1 MKELPIGRQVFPEFI
16 EQGLLYVD
24 KTRFVWELA
33 RQGKYYFLSR
43 PRRFGKTLLLS
54 TLKAF
59 FEGRE
64 ELFRELYIHDKV
76 KDWKKHPVVH
86 IDYSRISY
94 KDGKAIFQ
102 QSLLNHLNEI
112 AFDYGL
118 TLENTILGDAFTE
131 LVKKLQSQYGKV
143 VVLVDEYDKAM
154 VDTLTKEEQFEENR
168 EVLRGL
174 YSAMKGL
181 DEYLRFVMLTGVS
194 RFAKVSVFSGLN
206 NLEDIS
212 MDSAFSNA
220 VGFTQEELEAN
231 FEPHL
236 KQVQEKFGFSWEELL
251 GHYRSQYNGYSW
263 DGESTLYNP
272 FSILKS
278 LKEQDFGNYWFST
291 GTPTFLTDM
300 VKQQQYLPE
309 IFEDLKTEDLTGSS
323 LQFKNFPLIPLLFQT
338 GYLTIR
344 RILREG
350 IRQRFILNYPNDEV
364 RHSFLTF
371 LAAAFVE
378 KDEFEIQPE
387 AIELRDALREERTGD
402 FVVRMQSFLAD
413 IPSRLHIPKEAY
425 YHSLVYMILRLVGMK
440 PLLEKET
447 DKGRLDAVL
456 ELPGQVYILEF
467 KFGTGTSVKNVKTL
481 SRQALAQIEKKQYF
495 QPYLGGG
502 KKIILFGIG
511 FLDKELDGKVKVL
524 YRTANNP

>member
-16 EQGLLYVD
+16 EQDLLYVD
-24 KTRFVWELA
+24 KTRFVWELV

-64 ELFRELYIHDKV
+64 DLFRGLYLHNKV
-76 KDWKKHPVVH
+76 KEWKKYPVVR
-86 IDYSRISY
+86 IDYSQVSY

-112 AFDYGL
+112 ASDYGL

-131 LVKKLQSQYGKV
+131 LVRTLHGQYGKV
-143 VVLVDEYDKAM
+143 VILVDEYDKAM
-154 VDTLTKEEQFEENR
+154 VDTLANEERFEENR

-181 DEYLRFVMLTGVS
+181 DEYLRFVILTGVS

-212 MDSAFSNA
+212 MDSAFANA

-231 FEPHL
+231 FEPYL
-236 KQVQEKFGFSWEELL
+236 KQVQAKFGFSWEELL
-251 GHYRSQYNGYSW
+251 NHYRTQYNGYSW

-291 GTPTFLTDM
+291 GTPTFLTEI
-300 VKQQQYLPE
+300 VKKQQFPPE
-309 IFEDLKTEDLTGSS
+309 ILEGLKTEDLAGSS
-323 LQFKNFPLIPLLFQT
+323 LRLINFPLIPLLFQT

-344 RILREG
+344 RIEREG
-350 IRQRFILNYPNDEV
+350 IRQRFILNYPNEEV

-402 FVVRMQSFLAD
+402 FVLRLQSFLAD
-413 IPSRLHIPKEAY
+413 IPSRLHISQEAY
-425 YHSLVYMILRLVGMK
+425 YHSLVYMMLRLVGMK

-447 DKGRLDAVL
+447 NKGRLDAVL
-456 ELPGQVYILEF
+456 ELPDKAYILEF
-467 KFGTGTSVKNVKTL
+467 KFGSGTRVKNVRTL
-481 SRQALAQIEKKQYF
+481 SRQALAQIEKKQYY
-495 QPYLGGG
+495 QPYLGSS

-511 FLDKELDGKVKVL
+511 FLNKELDGRVRVL
-524 YRTANNP
+524 QPS

>member
-1 MKELPIGRQVFPEFI
+1 M
-16 EQGLLYVD
+16 YVD
-24 KTRFVWELA
+24 KTRFVWEMV

-64 ELFRELYIHDKV
+64 ELFRGLYIHGQV
-76 KDWKKHPVVH
+76 KEWKKYPVVH
-86 IDYSRISY
+86 IDYSRVSY
-94 KDGKAIFQ
+94 KDGKAVFQ

-112 AFDYGL
+112 ASDH
-118 TLENTILGDAFTE
+118 TLELENSILSDAFTE
-131 LVKKLQSQYGKV
+131 LVRKLHEQHGKV
-143 VVLVDEYDKAM
+143 IVLVDEYDKAM
-154 VDTLTKEEQFEENR
+154 VDALTDEEQFEENR

-174 YSAMKGL
+174 YGAMKGL

-194 RFAKVSVFSGLN
+194 RFAKVNIFSGLN

-212 MDSAFSNA
+212 LDGAFANA

-231 FEPHL
+231 FEPYL
-236 KQVQEKFGFSWEELL
+236 KQVQKKFGFSWEELL
-251 GHYRSQYNGYSW
+251 GYYRTQYNGYSW
-263 DGESTLYNP
+263 DGETTLYNP
-272 FSILKS
+272 FSVLKS
-278 LKEQDFGNYWFST
+278 LKEKDFGNYWFSS
-291 GTPTFLTDM
+291 GTPTFLTEM
-300 VKQQQYLPE
+300 VKKQQYLPE
-309 IFEDLKTEDLTGSS
+309 IFEGLKTEDLTGSS
-323 LQFKNFPLIPLLFQT
+323 LQLKKFPLIPLLFQT
-338 GYLTIR
+338 GYLTIH
-344 RILREG
+344 RIEREG
-350 IRQRFILNYPNDEV
+350 IRQRFILNYPNEEV

-387 AIELRDALREERTGD
+387 AIELRDALREERTD
-402 FVVRMQSFLAD
+402 AFLTRLQSFLAD
-413 IPSRLHIPKEAY
+413 IPSRLHISRETY
-425 YHSLVYMILRLVGMK
+425 YHSLVYIMLRLTGMK

-456 ELPGQVYILEF
+456 ELPDKIYILEF
-467 KFGTGTSVKNVKTL
+467 KFGAGTRVKNVRTL

-511 FLDKELDGKVKVL
+511 FLDKALDGRIKVHPP
-524 YRTANNP
+524 A